1 MKLLSLVKSKRMG
14 FGKSMGA
21 GARPYSYH
29 KIKYGNSYSA
39 VPWKA
44 IDVHAFPKDSY

>member
-21 GARPYSYH
+21 GARPFSYH
-29 KIKYGNSYSA
+29 KIIYGDSSSA
-39 VPWKA
+39 VPWKT
-44 IDVHAFPKDSY
+44 IDVHAFLKDSY